1 MLKEASHTCLILV
14 SNLLFDSMRVQK
26 LSGCHIVKYYQKFD
40 FSKVFAG
47 IKFRGFEKS
56 ENFAGTNFHGF
67 EEKPPKVWKL
77 IPAKISTIK
86 EAPIISA
93 RPYRTKLSQTKV
105 TNFFQSD

>member
-26 LSGCHIVKYYQKFD
+26 LSGCHIVKHYQKFD

-67 EEKPPKVWKL
+67 EGKPPKVYSINVFKKYL
-77 IPAKISTIK
+77 
-86 EAPIISA
+86 
-93 RPYRTKLSQTKV
+93 
-105 TNFFQSD
+105 TNFG